1 MLNPFFLQG
10 SKSEQSLIQDLINEQ
25 LRMYGVEIYY
35 IPRKYLTKNT
45 VIKEVIES
53 KFDNAY
59 PIEAYVDTYD
69 GYEGQGTILSKF
81 GVQPLNDLNLI
92 ISKERFE
99 TYISP
104 LIKNLPNIELS
115 TRPKEGDL
123 IYFPLGDRIFE
134 IKFVEHEKPFYQLQ
148 KTYVYELRCELFR
161 YEDEV
166 IDTGIEEIDDNVDD
180 KGYIQSLTMV
190 GSGTTATA
198 VASLVDGGVRFV
210 TVTNR
215 GNGYTSSPRVAISS
229 APTGGLTA
237 VGIAT
242 LIGGLVDCNGNTEN
256 FKVQGVE
263 IVSPGYGYTVAP
275 SVVFVGGGG
284 AGAAA
289 TATLGDSIVGI
300 ITLTSAGSG
309 YEIAPTVTFSTPKH
323 LGAGATAIIAYP
335 VVGGGVSVIS
345 APISIGASSYLFPGG
360 TTGGVF
366 YKSAPTVTFSAP
378 TGTGNVAQATATLD
392 SISETGGTVE
402 TIGITTGGKF
412 YTSAPLVT
420 ISHPGFSFA
429 SATIGIAGSS
439 INPGSIAFSTTGR
452 AYRTAPTVAIS
463 TSSGQS
469 APVQVAIGIA
479 TIHPITGIVTAVS
492 FNQTDPWAVGTG
504 ATVGSGYTAA
514 PNISFSGSPSPVA
527 ATATATISIA
537 GVVNNI
543 SIGNSGYGYISNP
556 SVTIASPSGGNEQ
569 FRATGIATI
578 RFNSIKTEGTIGIG
592 STSITGITTT
602 NIIVGDRVRLGIG
615 YSDPITNIIP
625 SDTFVTSIG
634 SSTIFVNNSATNVG
648 IATTIFEF
656 GIDQCGIVTGITITY
671 GGGGYL
677 EPPTVTIS
685 NEVSEK
691 NYIDIVSGVATATGR
706 CAINSAG
713 VVTSIYITDSG
724 SRYIIPP
731 TITIS
736 SPFSTGSGVFILN
749 ETVTGSISS
758 TTALVKS
765 WDSSTNVLGV
775 SNISGTFVKG
785 DVLVGSESGAS
796 YKVRII
802 TTDDINDPYAQ
813 NDEIELEA
821 DSIIDFSES
830 NPFGNP

>member
-1 MLNPFFLQG
+1 
-10 SKSEQSLIQDLINEQ
+10 
-25 LRMYGVEIYY
+25 MYGVEIYY

-45 VIKEVIES
+45 VIKEVIQS

-190 GSGTTATA
+190 GSGTTASAIT
-198 VASLVDGGVRFV
+198 SIVDGGVRFV

-263 IVSPGYGYTVAP
+263 IVNPGYGYTIAP
-275 SVVFVGGGG
+275 SVAFIGGGG

-289 TATLGDSIVGI
+289 TATIGNGIIGI
-300 ITLTSAGSG
+300 ITVTSGGSG
-309 YEIAPTVTFSTPKH
+309 YESPPAVTFS
-323 LGAGATAIIAYP
+323 
-335 VVGGGVSVIS
+335 S
-345 APISIGASSYLFPGG
+345 
-360 TTGGVF
+360 
-366 YKSAPTVTFSAP
+366 P
-378 TGTGNVAQATATLD
+378 TGTGV
-392 SISETGGTVE
+392 
-402 TIGITTGGKF
+402 
-412 YTSAPLVT
+412 
-420 ISHPGFSFA
+420 
-429 SATIGIAGSS
+429 
-439 INPGSIAFSTTGR
+439 
-452 AYRTAPTVAIS
+452 
-463 TSSGQS
+463 
-469 APVQVAIGIA
+469 
-479 TIHPITGIVTAVS
+479 
-492 FNQTDPWAVGTG
+492 
-504 ATVGSGYTAA
+504 
-514 PNISFSGSPSPVA
+514 
-527 ATATATISIA
+527 TATARSYI
-537 GVVNNI
+537 NN
-543 SIGNSGYGYISNP
+543 
-556 SVTIASPSGGNEQ
+556 
-569 FRATGIATI
+569 
-578 RFNSIKTEGTIGIG
+578 
-592 STSITGITTT
+592 
-602 NIIVGDRVRLGIG
+602 
-615 YSDPITNIIP
+615 
-625 SDTFVTSIG
+625 
-634 SSTIFVNNSATNVG
+634 
-648 IATTIFEF
+648 
-656 GIDQCGIVTGITITY
+656 
-671 GGGGYL
+671 
-677 EPPTVTIS
+677 
-685 NEVSEK
+685 
-691 NYIDIVSGVATATGR
+691 
-706 CAINSAG
+706 AG
-713 VVTSIYITDSG
+713 VVTSIYITNAGLGYTST
-724 SRYIIPP
+724 P

-802 TTDDINDPYAQ
+802 TTDDINDTYAQ